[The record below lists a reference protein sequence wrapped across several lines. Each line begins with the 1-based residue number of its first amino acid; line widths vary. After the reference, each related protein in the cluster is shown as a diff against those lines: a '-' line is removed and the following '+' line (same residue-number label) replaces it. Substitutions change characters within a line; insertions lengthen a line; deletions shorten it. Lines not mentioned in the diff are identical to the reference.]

1 MSDAPP
7 AGTQGA
13 RPSPGRTVL
22 RHALTALKVGVAVA
36 LVWWLI
42 ASGQLDLRSYEQLTA
57 ASNRGVLIAIFVTQ
71 FAAFSLFIARW
82 RGLVRAQ
89 GIPMRWAEVMG
100 TGYQGLFTQLFVP
113 GGVGTDGL
121 RALHV
126 QRSYRDRLVAGV
138 TALLVDRISGLVS
151 LILLGFC
158 SSALYAWQ
166 SGDARLQPLLLVNA
180 LVFGAASAGALL
192 LFVLPRPPHWFP
204 ASVAGALDGAR
215 NALRVYRGHK
225 GALAFAV
232 LLSLV
237 GHLWMGACSY
247 LCLWAL
253 GVTSPPF
260 VGVVAITCALNMLR
274 MVPITPMGLG
284 VTDIAS
290 EHLFALI
297 GLGMGAEL
305 QMLQRLTSMLIFAAA
320 GVAFLWRHTPPPAG
334 AMRLHSTD
342 PGPAAVPQHVLPQ
355 PGPAIAAREP
365 FDERPTTQ

>member
-1 MSDAPP
+1 
-7 AGTQGA
+7 
-13 RPSPGRTVL
+13 VL
-22 RHALTALKVGVAVA
+22 RHAFTALKVGVAVA

-42 ASGQLDLRSYEQLTA
+42 DSGQLDLRSYEQLTA
-57 ASNRGVLIAIFVTQ
+57 ASNRGVLVAIFATQ

-113 GGVGTDGL
+113 GGMGTDGL

-126 QRSYRDRLVAGV
+126 QRTYRDRFVAGV
-138 TALLVDRISGLVS
+138 TALLADRICGLTS
-151 LILLGFC
+151 LIMLGFC
-158 SSALYAWQ
+158 ASSLHAWQ
-166 SGDARLQPLLLVNA
+166 TGDARLQPLLVINA
-180 LVFGAASAGALL
+180 LVFAAAAAGALL
-192 LFVLPRPPHWFP
+192 LFALPRPPAWFP
-204 ASVAGALDGAR
+204 APVAGALLSAR
-215 NALRVYRGHK
+215 DALRVYRGHK
-225 GALAFAV
+225 AALAIAV
-232 LLSLV
+232 LVSLV

-253 GVTSPPF
+253 GVSSPPF

-290 EHLFALI
+290 EHLYALI

-320 GVAFLWRHTPPPAG
+320 GVGFLWRHTPPPSG
-334 AMRLHSTD
+334 AMELYSAQ
-342 PGPAAVPQHVLPQ
+342 PGPDVPTQ
-355 PGPAIAAREP
+355 PGPAIATREP
-365 FDERPTTQ
+365 FDERPTKQ